1 MTNALACMGQR
12 RERFGREIQRL
23 LSYSTRAIVIEATW
37 TDLERG
43 EWRSKLTPAQ
53 GIGTALGWIA
63 SGIPVVMAGDHDR
76 AGKVVGRLL
85 FIAAR
90 RRWRSC
96 GHWPAIQ
103 GSKGIDADEGHESK
117 RTARRVDFGGGFM

>member
-1 MTNALACMGQR
+1 MITVERKSLTDALACMGQE

-90 RRWRSC
+90 RRWRELRALA
-96 GHWPAIQ
+96 GDTGQQ
-103 GSKGIDADEGHESK
+103 GD
-117 RTARRVDFGGGFM
+117 